1 LPTAKACSD
10 PNSRSGIL
18 AWKRPAGIRR
28 RNWPIWYGSIS
39 SMARRSG
46 ERRAVFLRM
55 ITSRSAAELPALEV
69 PATPG
74 RAITRQTRWI
84 HPDRPPG
91 STPEVSA
98 TIVVVDDDPVT
109 LTLVERSLRSGGYRV
124 WTATGAA
131 EARQLL
137 AELAGAVDLVLTDV
151 SMPGGLGTDLARQI
165 GSSQRWVR
173 VLLMSSYSRDDLRE
187 QGIDVPELHLLR
199 KPFAPPELL
208 RRIDEALA
216 T

>member
-1 LPTAKACSD
+1 
-10 PNSRSGIL
+10 
-18 AWKRPAGIRR
+18 
-28 RNWPIWYGSIS
+28 
-39 SMARRSG
+39 M
-46 ERRAVFLRM
+46 
-55 ITSRSAAELPALEV
+55 
-69 PATPG
+69 
-74 RAITRQTRWI
+74 
-84 HPDRPPG
+84 
-91 STPEVSA
+91 SA